1 LAEILV
7 PYSFAGSMQTADTI
21 DYKQLYEQAQS
32 KIVSLNHEL
41 ANLKKLL
48 FGSRQERFI
57 PEPAK
62 GAMVQ
67 GTLDLHPDVI
77 AACEITTTTTVTSQQ
92 TRTEV
97 VTQRKEHPGRTALP
111 DHLRREVIILEPAE
125 DVTGLRRV
133 GYEVTEVMEY
143 IPGELYVK
151 RYLRPVY
158 VQQTS
163 DTETTFFTASL
174 PGRMLEKCMA
184 GESLLAQ
191 MAVDKYMDHMPLN
204 RQLQRFE
211 RLGVT
216 IAQSTSND
224 WMRNVLTSLT
234 GLCELHKKQ
243 VLESSYLHIDET
255 TIRVQDENKKGT
267 THLGYYWV
275 YHNSEKK
282 LAFFDYRKGRGREGP
297 EEMLKNFKGY
307 IHTDGYNVYDDFDK
321 RTDITQLNCMAHARR
336 KFSEAMDNDGPRA
349 RHVLE
354 KMQLLYAVERRIK
367 EKQLEPDQILELRQ
381 WTSVP
386 VLKELKEWMLT
397 EAGNVLPKSPIGKA
411 IAYSLTR
418 WDKLCVYTTNA
429 RLQIDNNP
437 VEREIRPVAM
447 GRKAYLFAGS
457 HDAAAR
463 AAMIYSLFATC
474 RMHKINP
481 YNWLKDVLQRMPDYT
496 TKNLHELLP
505 QNWKP
510 NEPTV

>member
-1 LAEILV
+1 ME
-7 PYSFAGSMQTADTI
+7 TTENI
-21 DYKQLYEQAQS
+21 DYKQLYEQAQF
-32 KIVSLNHEL
+32 KIQSLNHEL

-57 PEPAK
+57 AEPAK

-67 GTLDLHPDVI
+67 GTLDLHPDII
-77 AACEITTTTTVTSQQ
+77 AACEITSTTKVTQQ
-92 TRTEV
+92 RTSAEV
-97 VTQRKEHPGRTALP
+97 ITQRKERPGRMTLP
-111 DHLRREVIILEPAE
+111 DHLRREVIILEPGK
-125 DVTGLRRV
+125 DVTGLRRI
-133 GYEVTEVMEY
+133 GYEITEVLEY
-143 IPGELYVK
+143 NPGELYVK
-151 RYLRPVY
+151 RFLRPVY
-158 VQQTS
+158 VQPVS
-163 DTETTFFTASL
+163 DIETTFITASL

-184 GESLLAQ
+184 GEGLLAQ
-191 MAVDKYMDHMPLN
+191 MVVDKYMDHLPIY

-211 RLGVT
+211 RVGVT

-224 WMRNVLTSLT
+224 WMRNVLQSLI
-234 GLCELHKKQ
+234 GLYDVHKKQ

-255 TIRVQDENKKGT
+255 TLKVQDENKKGK

-275 YHNSEKK
+275 YHNSEDK
-282 LAFFDYRKGRGREGP
+282 LALFDYQKGRGREGP

-307 IHTDGYNVYDDFDK
+307 IQTDGYNVYDDFDK
-321 RTDITQLNCMAHARR
+321 RTDITQLNCLAHSRR

-354 KMQLLYAVERRIK
+354 KMQILYAVERRIK
-367 EKQLEPDQILELRQ
+367 EKHLEADEIVALRQ
-381 WTSVP
+381 SESVP
-386 VLKELKEWMLT
+386 VLKELQEWMLR

-418 WDKLCVYTTNA
+418 WDKLCVYTSNA
-429 RLQIDNNP
+429 RLQIDNNT

-457 HDAAAR
+457 HDAAQR

-481 YNWLKDVLQRMPDYT
+481 YNWLRDVLTRMPAYT
-496 TKNLHELLP
+496 TKNMHELLP
-505 QNWKP
+505 QHWKAK
-510 NEPTV
+510 EPAV

>member
-1 LAEILV
+1 MQAAE
-7 PYSFAGSMQTADTI
+7 TI
-21 DYKQLYEQAQS
+21 DYKQLYEQAQF
-32 KIVSLNHEL
+32 KIASLNHEL

-48 FGSRQERFI
+48 FGSKQERFI
-57 PEPAK
+57 AEPVK
-62 GAMVQ
+62 GGIVQ

-77 AACEITTTTTVTSQQ
+77 AACEITTTTKVTHQQ
-92 TRTEV
+92 THTEV
-97 VTQRKEHPGRTALP
+97 ITQRKERPGRMTLP
-111 DHLRREVIILEPAE
+111 DHLRREVIVLEPGK
-125 DVTGLRRV
+125 DVTGLRRI
-133 GYEVTEVMEY
+133 GYEITEIMEY
-143 IPGELYVK
+143 VPGELYVK

-158 VQQTS
+158 VQPVS
-163 DTETTFFTASL
+163 ETETTFITAAL

-191 MAVDKYMDHMPLN
+191 MVVDKYMDHLPLN

-211 RLGVT
+211 RAGVR

-224 WMRNVLTSLT
+224 WMRNVLQSLI
-234 GLCELHKKQ
+234 GIYELHKKQ
-243 VLESSYLHIDET
+243 VLESSYLHVDET
-255 TIRVQDENKKGT
+255 TIKVQDENKKGA

-282 LAFFDYRKGRGREGP
+282 LALFDYQKGRGREGP
-297 EEMLKNFKGY
+297 EDMLKNFKGY
-307 IHTDGYNVYDDFDK
+307 IQTDGYGVYDAFDK
-321 RTDITQLNCMAHARR
+321 RADITQLNCMAHARR
-336 KFSEAMDNDGPRA
+336 KFSEALDNDGPRA

-354 KMQLLYAVERRIK
+354 KMQILYAVERRIK
-367 EKQLEPDQILELRQ
+367 EEHLVPDQILNLRHSE
-381 WTSVP
+381 SVP
-386 VLKELKEWMLT
+386 VLTELKEWMLM
-397 EAGNVLPKSPIGKA
+397 EVSNVMPRSPIGQA
-411 IAYSLTR
+411 IAYSLSR

-457 HDAAAR
+457 HDAAQR

-474 RMHKINP
+474 RMHKVNP
-481 YNWLKDVLQRMPDYT
+481 YNWLKDILQRMPDYT

-510 NEPTV
+510 TESTV

>member
-1 LAEILV
+1 MITTE
-7 PYSFAGSMQTADTI
+7 TI
-21 DYKQLYEQAQS
+21 DYKQLYEEAQC
-32 KIVSLNHEL
+32 KIASLNHEL

-48 FGSRQERFI
+48 FGSKQERFI

-62 GAMVQ
+62 GSMVQ

-77 AACEITTTTTVTSQQ
+77 AACEITTTTKVTREQ
-92 TRTEV
+92 THTEV
-97 VTQRKEHPGRTALP
+97 VTQRKAHPGRMTLP
-111 DHLRREVIILEPAE
+111 DHLRREVIILEPGK
-125 DVTGLRRV
+125 DVTGLRRI

-158 VQQTS
+158 VQPVS
-163 DTETTFFTASL
+163 DTDTNFVTASL

-191 MAVDKYMDHMPLN
+191 MAVDKYMDHMPIN
-204 RQLQRFE
+204 RQLQRFA
-211 RLGVT
+211 RAGVT

-224 WMRNVLTSLT
+224 WMRNVLLSLT
-234 GLCELHKKQ
+234 GVYELHKKQ
-243 VLESSYLHIDET
+243 VLESSYLHVDET
-255 TIRVQDENKKGT
+255 TIKVLDENKKGT

-275 YHNSEKK
+275 YHNSEQK
-282 LAFFDYRKGRGREGP
+282 LALFDYQKGRGREGP
-297 EEMLKNFKGY
+297 EDILKNFKGY
-307 IHTDGYNVYDDFDK
+307 IQTDGYNVYDDFDK
-321 RTDITQLNCMAHARR
+321 RTDTTQLNCLAHSRR
-336 KFSEAMDNDGPRA
+336 KFSEAMNNDGPRA
-349 RHVLE
+349 SHVLE

-367 EKQLEPDQILELRQ
+367 EEQLLPDQILELRRCE
-381 WTSVP
+381 SVP
-386 VLKELKEWMLT
+386 VLNYLKEWMLK
-397 EAGNVLPKSPIGKA
+397 EAANVLPRSPIGQA

-418 WDKLCVYTTNA
+418 WDKLCIYTTNP

-457 HDAAAR
+457 HDAAQR

-481 YNWLKDVLQRMPDYT
+481 YNWLKDVLIRMPNYT

-510 NEPTV
+510 TEPTV

>member
-1 LAEILV
+1 
-7 PYSFAGSMQTADTI
+7 MTHTQNI
-21 DYKQLYEQAQS
+21 DYKQLYEQAQF
-32 KIVSLNHEL
+32 KIASLNHEL

-62 GAMVQ
+62 GSMVQ

-77 AACEITTTTTVTSQQ
+77 AACEITTTTKVTTQQ
-92 TRTEV
+92 THTEV
-97 VTQRKEHPGRTALP
+97 VTQRKEHPGRMTLP
-111 DHLRREVIILEPAE
+111 DHLRREVIILEPGK
-125 DVTGLRRV
+125 DVTGLRRL

-158 VQQTS
+158 VQPIDLS
-163 DTETTFFTASL
+163 ETVFITASL

-184 GESLLAQ
+184 GEGLLAQ
-191 MAVDKYMDHMPLN
+191 MVVDKYMDHLPLN

-211 RLGVT
+211 RAGVT

-224 WMRNVLTSLT
+224 WMRNVLLSLS
-234 GLCELHKKQ
+234 GLYELHKKQ
-243 VLESSYLHIDET
+243 VLESNYLHVDET
-255 TIRVQDENKKGT
+255 TIKVQDEKKKGA

-275 YHNSEKK
+275 YHNSEQK
-282 LAFFDYRKGRGREGP
+282 LALFDYRKGRGREGP

-307 IHTDGYNVYDDFDK
+307 IQTDGYKVYDDFDK
-321 RTDITQLNCMAHARR
+321 RPDIIQLNCLAHARR
-336 KFSEAMDNDGPRA
+336 KYSEAMDNDGPRA
-349 RHVLE
+349 KYVLE

-367 EKQLEPDQILELRQ
+367 EAHLEPDQILQLRQ
-381 WTSVP
+381 SASVP

-397 EAGNVLPKSPIGKA
+397 EASNVLPKSPIGQA
-411 IAYSLTR
+411 IAYSLAR
-418 WDKLCVYTTNA
+418 WDKLCAYTTNP

-457 HDAAAR
+457 HDAAQR

-481 YNWLKDVLQRMPDYT
+481 YNWLKDVLTRMPDYT
-496 TKNLHELLP
+496 TKNLNELLP

-510 NEPTV
+510 NEPTA

>member
-1 LAEILV
+1 ME
-7 PYSFAGSMQTADTI
+7 TTENI
-21 DYKQLYEQAQS
+21 DYKQLYEQAQF
-32 KIVSLNHEL
+32 KIESLNHEL

-62 GAMVQ
+62 GAVVQ
-67 GTLDLHPDVI
+67 GTLDLHPDVM
-77 AACEITTTTTVTSQQ
+77 AATGITATTKVTQQ
-92 TRTEV
+92 RTHTEV
-97 VTQRKEHPGRTALP
+97 ITQRKEHPGRTTLP
-111 DHLRREVIILEPAE
+111 DHLRREIIILEPGK
-125 DVTGLRRV
+125 DVIGLRRI
-133 GYEVTEVMEY
+133 GYEVTEVLEY

-158 VQQTS
+158 VQPVS
-163 DTETTFFTASL
+163 DTETAFITASL
-174 PGRMLEKCMA
+174 PGRMMEKCMA
-184 GESLLAQ
+184 GEGLLAQ
-191 MAVDKYMDHMPLN
+191 MVADKYMDHLPIY

-211 RLGVT
+211 RAGVT

-224 WMRNVLTSLT
+224 WMRNVLQSLT
-234 GLCELHKKQ
+234 GIYEMHKKQ
-243 VLESSYLHIDET
+243 VLESSYLHVDET
-255 TIRVQDENKKGT
+255 TIKVQDENKKGK

-275 YHNSEKK
+275 YHNSEQK
-282 LAFFDYRKGRGREGP
+282 LALFDYQKGRGREGP
-297 EEMLKNFKGY
+297 EEILKNFKGY
-307 IHTDGYNVYDDFDK
+307 IQTDGYNVYDDFDK
-321 RTDITQLNCMAHARR
+321 RKDITQLNCLAHSRR
-336 KFSEAMDNDGPRA
+336 KFSEAMDSDGPRA

-354 KMQLLYAVERRIK
+354 KMQILYAVERRIK
-367 EKQLEPDQILELRQ
+367 EEHLEPDLILALRQ
-381 WTSVP
+381 SESVP
-386 VLKELKEWMLT
+386 VLKELKEWMLV
-397 EAGNVLPKSPIGKA
+397 EAGNVLPKSPIGNA

-418 WDKLCVYTTNA
+418 WDKLCVYTSNA

-457 HDAAAR
+457 HDAAQR

-510 NEPTV
+510 KEPAV

>member
-1 LAEILV
+1 
-7 PYSFAGSMQTADTI
+7 
-21 DYKQLYEQAQS
+21 
-32 KIVSLNHEL
+32 
-41 ANLKKLL
+41 
-48 FGSRQERFI
+48 
-57 PEPAK
+57 
-62 GAMVQ
+62 
-67 GTLDLHPDVI
+67 
-77 AACEITTTTTVTSQQ
+77 
-92 TRTEV
+92 
-97 VTQRKEHPGRTALP
+97 
-111 DHLRREVIILEPAE
+111 
-125 DVTGLRRV
+125 
-133 GYEVTEVMEY
+133 
-143 IPGELYVK
+143 
-151 RYLRPVY
+151 
-158 VQQTS
+158 
-163 DTETTFFTASL
+163 
-174 PGRMLEKCMA
+174 
-184 GESLLAQ
+184 
-191 MAVDKYMDHMPLN
+191 MPLPTRLPIN

-211 RLGVT
+211 RAGVT
-216 IAQSTSND
+216 IAQSTAND
-224 WMRNVLTSLT
+224 WMRNTLQSIA
-234 GLCELHKKQ
+234 GLYELHKKQ

-282 LAFFDYRKGRGREGP
+282 LALFDYRKGRGREGP

-307 IHTDGYNVYDDFDK
+307 IQTDGYNVYDDFDK
-321 RTDITQLNCMAHARR
+321 RTDITQLNCMAHSRR
-336 KFSEAMDNDGPRA
+336 KFSEAMNNDGPRA
-349 RHVLE
+349 SYVLE

-367 EKQLEPDQILELRQ
+367 EEHLKPDQILELRQ
-381 WTSVP
+381 SASVP

-397 EAGNVLPKSPIGKA
+397 QAGNVSSKSPIGKA

-418 WDKLCVYTTNA
+418 WDKLSVYITNA

-457 HDAAAR
+457 HDAASR

-481 YNWLKDVLQRMPDYT
+481 YNWLKDVLQRMTDYT

>member
-1 LAEILV
+1 ME
-7 PYSFAGSMQTADTI
+7 TTENI
-21 DYKQLYEQAQS
+21 DYKQLFEQAQF
-32 KIVSLNHEL
+32 KIASLNHEL

-57 PEPAK
+57 AEPAK

-67 GTLDLHPDVI
+67 GSLDLHPDVI
-77 AACEITTTTTVTSQQ
+77 AATGITATTTVTQQ
-92 TRTEV
+92 RTHTEV
-97 VTQRKEHPGRTALP
+97 ITQRKERPGRMTLP
-111 DHLRREVIILEPAE
+111 DHLRREVIILEPGK
-125 DVTGLRRV
+125 DITGLRRI
-133 GYEVTEVMEY
+133 GYEITEVLEY

-151 RYLRPVY
+151 RFLRPVY
-158 VQQTS
+158 VQPVS
-163 DTETTFFTASL
+163 DTQTAFVTASL

-184 GESLLAQ
+184 GEGLLAQ
-191 MAVDKYMDHMPLN
+191 MVVDKYMDHLPIN

-211 RLGVT
+211 RAGVT

-224 WMRNVLTSLT
+224 WMRNVLQSLI
-234 GLCELHKKQ
+234 GLYEMHKKQ

-255 TIRVQDENKKGT
+255 TIKVQDENKKGK

-275 YHNSEKK
+275 YHNSEEK
-282 LAFFDYRKGRGREGP
+282 LALFDYQKGRGREGP
-297 EEMLKNFKGY
+297 EEILKNFKGY
-307 IHTDGYNVYDDFDK
+307 IQTDGYNVYNDFDK
-321 RTDITQLNCMAHARR
+321 RTDITQLNCLAHSRR

-349 RHVLE
+349 RHILE
-354 KMQLLYAVERRIK
+354 KMQILYAVERRIK
-367 EKQLEPDQILELRQ
+367 EEQLEADAILALRQ
-381 WTSVP
+381 SRSVP
-386 VLKELKEWMLT
+386 VLNELKEWMLR
-397 EAGNVLPKSPIGKA
+397 EAANVLPKSPIGKA

-418 WDKLCVYTTNA
+418 WDKLCVYTSNA

-457 HDAAAR
+457 HDAAQR

-481 YNWLKDVLQRMPDYT
+481 YNWLKDILTRMPDYT
-496 TKNLHELLP
+496 TKNMHELLP

-510 NEPTV
+510 TEPTV